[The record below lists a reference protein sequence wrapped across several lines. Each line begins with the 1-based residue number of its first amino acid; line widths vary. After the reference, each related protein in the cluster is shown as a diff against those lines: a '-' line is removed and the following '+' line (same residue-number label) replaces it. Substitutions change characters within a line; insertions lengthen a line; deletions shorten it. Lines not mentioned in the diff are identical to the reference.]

1 MEKKAEIRAG
11 GFIDLKTQPIS
22 NSDLNITL
30 KLDAADTKRFG
41 DWKLSGKAEI
51 DTFMKGDLK
60 TGKASGNILLNN
72 INVENTAKKIAVTG
86 VELNFPF
93 EYLFKRK
100 DASESMLTV
109 SKSRIIDIEKFK
121 DKTNFRIKSVRAKHP
136 ARDISFEYLRNLN
149 AAMFFRE
156 NVFQITFLKA
166 NLIGGSLLGRNI
178 LFNLSDFKTEN
189 MEFSISA
196 DLTNMNIGLF
206 DNQEATAQ
214 NEDSLLSLNAN
225 FSGRGVDINK
235 ELTAKGYI
243 NIYKIGEKFANSL
256 MKGLSV
262 EKGKSK
268 LGAAQFAVDNTMKVE
283 SFNFNLD
290 KGLVYTTVLFTKKT
304 FGLIIAVEEDKVE
317 FDRIPIQEY
326 LRKVSIRN

>member
-1 MEKKAEIRAG
+1 
-11 GFIDLKTQPIS
+11 
-22 NSDLNITL
+22 
-30 KLDAADTKRFG
+30 
-41 DWKLSGKAEI
+41 
-51 DTFMKGDLK
+51 
-60 TGKASGNILLNN
+60 
-72 INVENTAKKIAVTG
+72 
-86 VELNFPF
+86 
-93 EYLFKRK
+93 
-100 DASESMLTV
+100 MLAV
-109 SKSRIIDIEKFK
+109 SKSRIIDIDKFK
-121 DKTNFRIKSVRAKHP
+121 DKINFRIKSIKAKHP
-136 ARDISFEYLRNLN
+136 SRDLSFEYLRNLN

-166 NLIGGSLLGRNI
+166 SLIGGSLLGKDI
-178 LFNLSDFKTEN
+178 LFNLSDFQAEN

-206 DNQEATAQ
+206 DNPDSAIQS
-214 NEDSLLSLNAN
+214 EDALLSLNAN
-225 FSGRGVDINK
+225 FSGRGLNINR
-235 ELTAKGYI
+235 ELTAKGFI
-243 NIYKIGEKFANSL
+243 NIYKVGEKFANSL

-290 KGLVYTTVLFTKKT
+290 KGLVYTTVLLTKKT